1 MLTWNGKYYTIG
13 EGHKEFVADKIQDMD
28 YYILT
33 LAAVAY
39 ESRKMKGLPLEGICR
54 TPMIPEWKLQLMANH
69 IFRNYLMQRDKVLA
83 LANSMLEA
91 HIGDTGET
99 VDYEEIIEQK
109 KRQLAKHNRKL
120 DNYIE
125 MRAEGDIDKD
135 SFTQKT
141 SELRAEIR
149 KLSDEIEALEDKQ
162 NYEPEIVD
170 YKEKLTVLQYA
181 LVQYT
186 NPDENDIPESIIE
199 AFVEK
204 IVAKKDGFDWYL
216 RFDGDP
222 NDPLH
227 LKTEGRRR
235 QNSSVSTVGG
245 HLPTTPFGDAGRY
258 QRLIFYYQKIA

>member
-1 MLTWNGKYYTIG
+1 MTS
-13 EGHKEFVADKIQDMD
+13 VQ
-28 YYILT
+28 
-33 LAAVAY
+33 
-39 ESRKMKGLPLEGICR
+39 P
-54 TPMIPEWKLQLMANH
+54 
-69 IFRNYLMQRDKVLA
+69 QRV
-83 LANSMLEA
+83 
-91 HIGDTGET
+91 
-99 VDYEEIIEQK
+99 
-109 KRQLAKHNRKL
+109 KL

-125 MRAEGDIDKD
+125 MRAEGDIDKN

-162 NYEPEIVD
+162 NDEPEIVD

-204 IVAKKDGFDWYL
+204 IVVKKDGFDWYL

-245 HLPTTPFGDAGRY
+245 HLPTTPFGDAGSY
-258 QRLIFYYQKIA
+258 QRLIGLTCF

>member
-1 MLTWNGKYYTIG
+1 
-13 EGHKEFVADKIQDMD
+13 
-28 YYILT
+28 
-33 LAAVAY
+33 
-39 ESRKMKGLPLEGICR
+39 
-54 TPMIPEWKLQLMANH
+54 MIPEWKLQLMANH

-109 KRQLAKHNRKL
+109 KRKLAKHNRKL

-162 NYEPEIVD
+162 NDEPEIVD

-227 LKTEGRRR
+227 LKTEGKRRKTT
-235 QNSSVSTVGG
+235 SVVSESAVS
-245 HLPTTPFGDAGRY
+245 PTKVDSPTGSNC
-258 QRLIFYYQKIA
+258 